1 MLLKNI
7 INLSDKVEGSYLDV
21 GYGKGVLAREVFTL
35 MHTNNIKRRNLI
47 LVDLF
52 EGGEKGI
59 WQKAHDLC
67 NEAQNR
73 LETKGQYKKV
83 NLLTESLQLDDKVAF
98 ATYDLG
104 DESHLGLIKVYNALS
119 ESGVIIFPNY
129 NSSIGQAL
137 SDLGIKDKIQD
148 GVAYKYVVKGKN
160 INIPRLKNT
169 NIKRTRSELT

>member
-7 INLSDKVEGSYLDV
+7 INISDKVQGSYLDI
-21 GYGKGVLAREVFTL
+21 GFGKGVLAREVFNL
-35 MHTNNIKRRNLI
+35 MHTNNIKRRNI
-47 LVDLF
+47 VLVDLF

-59 WQKAHDLC
+59 WQKALDLC

-73 LETKGQYKKV
+73 LSTKGEYKTT
-83 NLLTESLQLDDKVAF
+83 NILTESLDVSDKIAF
-98 ATYDLG
+98 ATYDIG
-104 DESHLGLIKVYNALS
+104 GESHLGLIKVYNALS

-129 NSSIGQAL
+129 HPSIGQAL
-137 SDLGIKDKIQD
+137 SDLGVKDKVQD

-160 INIPRLKNT
+160 INIPRLKDT